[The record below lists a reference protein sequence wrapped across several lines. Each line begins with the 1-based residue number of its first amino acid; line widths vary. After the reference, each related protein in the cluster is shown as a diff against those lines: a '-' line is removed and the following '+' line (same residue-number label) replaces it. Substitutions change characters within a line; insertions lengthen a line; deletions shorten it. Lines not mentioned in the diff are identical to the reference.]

1 MQHSPFKREA
11 RLAATLANFRLLF
24 RGKEKSF
31 QCPKKKKKKRKR
43 KKKKDG
49 CFETKAEAILYFIES
64 LPGSGF
70 NSSGVKKDFF
80 PLKTEGGARVKEL
93 NLK

>member
-1 MQHSPFKREA
+1 MS
-11 RLAATLANFRLLF
+11 
-24 RGKEKSF
+24 
-31 QCPKKKKKKRKR
+31 KKKKKKKKVKER
-43 KKKKDG
+43 KKEKEKRKKDG